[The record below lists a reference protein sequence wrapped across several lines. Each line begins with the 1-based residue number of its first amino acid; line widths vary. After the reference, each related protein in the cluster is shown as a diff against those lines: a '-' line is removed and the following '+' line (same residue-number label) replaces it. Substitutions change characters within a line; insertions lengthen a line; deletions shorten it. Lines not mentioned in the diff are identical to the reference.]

1 MSRRVARPKRTC
13 ADWVRS
19 CLLEA
24 GPDRALTIND
34 VYVLLECKWSRAT
47 VKEQVR
53 VLATNGVIV
62 CVGVGGANKREKKYK
77 HKKWVEE
84 DDEQG

>member
-19 CLLEA
+19 CFLSA
-24 GPDRALTIND
+24 GPEPSLTVNK
-34 VYVLLECKWSRAT
+34 VCELLGNKWSRAT
-47 VKEQVR
+47 VKEVMR

-62 CVGVGGANKREKKYK
+62 CVDVGGANKREKKYK